1 MLKVITTGT
10 CFLFSFLYLVI
21 LFLDVSVIELFL
33 VNCLTDVTDADKQY
47 SSKFEKERADFN
59 QMQYSSRSHPKE
71 RHEAGYLDPHTG
83 TRAQYNVDANTSAS
97 KSFASSSYR
106 SNAQNLKPTHDGLTD
121 SSRAT
126 SGRLVDSRYVDFSKP
141 SSTRNPYINRAEIS
155 GKDSLAPNSVMDK
168 RYPTATEYDNRLMN
182 FDRERRVDN
191 RQMPDASYAGPVGK
205 YQPPNATKYGLGD
218 RYPPSAEVETA
229 QNRLGAAVKK
239 YSSPGEED
247 LRRTLYDK
255 KYQMEAQKRQAEVLA
270 GSRLQR
276 ETGEFDERGTE
287 HRLEIS
293 PRGRYG
299 AGHGIESEG
308 IKSANRRLHD
318 TVDTRLPSTTMA
330 SSSKPEQYRE
340 IARSTDPP
348 TARKQFT
355 KADRGKI
362 GISSGIERDGVYS
375 DLKEK
380 ATPKALKDDY
390 HRDRQSVSS
399 ARKHVQIDDRADRQP
414 STVSDR
420 EQFQR
425 QNGKQSSADHNR
437 KHQTGPVSSNATR
450 KADDIL
456 QTSERE
462 SSFSLRK
469 MKEDLLRDQAKLDR
483 QLITNAVV
491 SDGRTPRFDSRMQ
504 RYDSRGSSDTYDTDF
519 GRSSYATDKRTVRF
533 YCFMDVTLFYI

>member
-1 MLKVITTGT
+1 
-10 CFLFSFLYLVI
+10 
-21 LFLDVSVIELFL
+21 
-33 VNCLTDVTDADKQY
+33 VTDATESLGGDKQY
-47 SSKFEKERADFN
+47 SSKFEQERADFN
-59 QMQYSSRSHPKE
+59 QIQYSSRSRPKE

-83 TRAQYNVDANTSAS
+83 TRAQHNVDANTSAS
-97 KSFASSSYR
+97 KSVASSSYR

-155 GKDSLAPNSVMDK
+155 GKDSLAPNSAMDK

-182 FDRERRVDN
+182 FDRERRVDDSLYIN

-205 YQPPNATKYGLGD
+205 YQPPNATKYGHGD
-218 RYPPSAEVETA
+218 RYSPSPEVDTA

-276 ETGEFDERGTE
+276 EVGEFDQRGTE
-287 HRLEIS
+287 HRLES

-299 AGHGIESEG
+299 AGHGVESEG
-308 IKSANRRLHD
+308 IKSANRRLLD
-318 TVDTRLPSTTMA
+318 TVNTRPSSTTMA

-340 IARSTDPP
+340 IAKSTDPP

-362 GISSGIERDGVYS
+362 GISGGIERGGVYS
-375 DLKEK
+375 DLQEK
-380 ATPKALKDDY
+380 ATPKTLKDDY
-390 HRDRQSVSS
+390 HRDYHGDREPVSS
-399 ARKHVQIDDRADRQP
+399 ARKHVQIDDRQP

-425 QNGKQSSADHNR
+425 QNGKQSAADHNR
-437 KHQTGPVSSNATR
+437 KLQTGPVGSSATR
-450 KADDIL
+450 KTDEVR

-483 QLITNAVV
+483 QLITNSVV
-491 SDGRTPRFDSRMQ
+491 SDDRTPRFDSRQ
-504 RYDSRGSSDTYDTDF
+504 RYDSGRSSDVYDTDF
-519 GRSSYATDKRTVRF
+519 GRSSYATDKRTVCF
-533 YCFMDVTLFYI
+533 YCFMDVTLFMVALCNRADHYIFML